1 MRGRGDRE
9 LSIDNTPQ
17 RYDCLSSGWCC
28 GGEKGWHTPFTTNL
42 TMEQGPANMLLGHDL
57 TPPLLE
63 LSDCYAHWM
72 ALYEALVW
80 LWWPSCQEQGARER
94 QGAKDESGCGSDNLF
109 HNQHQPGAR
118 QSEIRPRV
126 HFSGRQATRNSLIG
140 DGCLPLVLI
149 MSPSLNLCRKIRSG
163 NETSC
168 SKENRKTPLRSY
180 DLHFADLTKDCLLA
194 LKSKALSVLR
204 GAGQGALLWDTWKSI
219 AIPNI

>member
-1 MRGRGDRE
+1 MVLWWGKR
-9 LSIDNTPQ
+9 LA
-17 RYDCLSSGWCC
+17 
-28 GGEKGWHTPFTTNL
+28 HTFHHQSDYGP
-42 TMEQGPANMLLGHDL
+42 EGPANMLLGHDL

-80 LWWPSCQEQGARER
+80 LWWPSCQERGARER

-168 SKENRKTPLRSY
+168 SKESQKTPLRSY
-180 DLHFADLTKDCLLA
+180 DLHFAYLTKGCLLT

-204 GAGQGALLWDTWKSI
+204 EAGQGAL
-219 AIPNI
+219 

>member
-1 MRGRGDRE
+1 
-9 LSIDNTPQ
+9 
-17 RYDCLSSGWCC
+17 
-28 GGEKGWHTPFTTNL
+28 
-42 TMEQGPANMLLGHDL
+42 
-57 TPPLLE
+57 
-63 LSDCYAHWM
+63 M
-72 ALYEALVW
+72 ALM
-80 LWWPSCQEQGARER
+80 PGAERSPRETG

-168 SKENRKTPLRSY
+168 SKENQKTPLRSY
-180 DLHFADLTKDCLLA
+180 DLHFHDFTKERLLA
-194 LKSKALSVLR
+194 LKSKAVLSER
-204 GAGQGALLWDTWKSI
+204 AGQGALLWDTWKSI
-219 AIPNI
+219 SIPNF